1 VTGIDA
7 SASLIADAC
16 KQGGGSFLE
25 LSYED
30 LIRNP
35 SVLEKK
41 FGLIVANF
49 SLLSENIQPLLETFH
64 SWLMKDGVVII
75 QTLHPFSL
83 GPNVRYEAGWRIET
97 FAQMGNGFVA
107 RMPYYFRTFSHWI
120 EQLSAAR
127 LAVVQCR
134 EPLDAETGRPLSLL
148 IVAR

>member
-120 EQLSAAR
+120 EQISAAH
-127 LAVVQCR
+127 LAVVHCR